1 MQHFTLPVP
10 RTAHYYTLG
19 SLHADTQAVWLV
31 CHGYGQLAQ
40 YFIRKFAVLNDGQQL
55 IIAPEGLSK
64 FYLQGFTGR
73 VGASWMTKE
82 DRLDEIADNNRYL
95 DLLVRGIMQQ
105 VPVEVKIKVLGF
117 SQGTATVCRWLAE
130 SKLAVDQLFL
140 WAGTFPKDIT
150 FPFPNT
156 QLTQTP
162 VTLIYGKDDPLI
174 TPDKIQSQKELLLN
188 MGITPEIVTFAG
200 EHDLDAATLLTLSK
214 K

>member
-40 YFIRKFAVLNDGQQL
+40 YFIRKFAVLDDGQQVV
-55 IIAPEGLSK
+55 IAPEGLSK
-64 FYLQGFTGR
+64 FYLQGFNGR

-95 DLLVRGIMQQ
+95 DLIMRGIRQQ
-105 VPVEVKIKVLGF
+105 APAAVKIKVLGF
-117 SQGTATVCRWLAE
+117 SQGTATVCRWLAQ
-130 SKLAVDQLFL
+130 SNLVVDQVFL
-140 WAGTFPKDIT
+140 WAGAFPEDIS
-150 FPFPNT
+150 FPFENT
-156 QLTQTP
+156 YLTKMP
-162 VTLIYGKDDPLI
+162 VTLVYGEKDPFI
-174 TPDKIQSQKELLLN
+174 TPDKLQSQKELLLK
-188 MGITPEIVTFAG
+188 MGIMPEVITFAG